1 MFGARLFLLQVF
13 TGKVLKNGK
22 GAASVSGAQV
32 CWQAIGFI
40 GFGGFG
46 SKKRTIHHP
55 PEQGKPF
62 ERMGRKA
69 TDLNP
74 GTTGHGSRV
83 AGR

>member
-22 GAASVSGAQV
+22 GAASGSDAQV
-32 CWQAIGFI
+32 CWHVAGFI

-46 SKKRTIHHP
+46 SKKRTIHP

-69 TDLNP
+69 TGLNP
-74 GTTGHGSRV
+74 GTSGHESRV